1 MEKKSYLCV
10 MIKNS
15 RYDYKLAISLLV
27 SIAMAC
33 LVGCDKPSD
42 KLDTAYRMINE
53 RPDSAYSV
61 LQDIDYDDLTADS
74 LKAKYILTR
83 AWANTR
89 VGRSLITDK
98 IGRASCRERVSV
110 HV

>member
-74 LKAKYILTR
+74 LKAKYINQGMGKYPCGAFAHHR
-83 AWANTR
+83 HF
-89 VGRSLITDK
+89 VG
-98 IGRASCRERVSV
+98 
-110 HV
+110 